1 MRPTLAAALLTC
13 LSAAPGSDAIEAAAY
28 PGARRLLEREVE
40 GRTIR
45 IRFRCYATA
54 DPIAKV
60 VAYYAGDPRFARAR
74 FRLDPGEEAFALRR
88 DKDLHVAVFP
98 AANAA
103 LHRQCEAK
111 PEAGDQTMLQISQ
124 GRAR

>member
-1 MRPTLAAALLTC
+1 MTPALAAAVLTC
-13 LSAAPGSDAIEAAAY
+13 LVAAPGTDAIEAAAY
-28 PGARRLLEREVE
+28 PGARQSLEREVE

-88 DKDLHVAVFP
+88 DKDLHVAIFP
-98 AANAA
+98 ATNAA
-103 LHRQCEAK
+103 LHRQCETRPA
-111 PEAGDQTMLQISQ
+111 AGEKTMLQISH